1 MDNFALKRSRSMGFD
16 DSHRP
21 AEMIK
26 EREEEEARLALERVS
41 LDDKDSSSSI
51 SNTTN
56 NITNNITT
64 NNTNTVTT
72 STTHD
77 QASSISSA
85 EDDTDTHEI
94 SSVSSPELE
103 ATDPTKSTA
112 SSTVAS
118 SNNNSNETPTAPV
131 HDDSDVHYEP
141 SRHVDYLSHDWKE
154 SDISSSWRYIV
165 LRRKEVANSARL
177 ENASWRTWAK
187 AKYNLKTVS
196 PESVNWLKDYDVT
209 WLYGPLCRTSSQAN
223 ISGVGGAAAGDA
235 TPTNTATGGKDEQGA
250 GAAGADTKSILKK
263 RSATEMILA
272 LPPMRRSK
280 DDSAVTPAAIAAA
293 GDDKDKVVKSYFRH
307 HQYRQKNPYGM
318 TDEEVDTLA
327 DKLNAQYKLPPKNKS
342 VLAGEEGAG
351 EADSTTSSVTPSISP
366 SRDELLAPPPTANKD
381 DVMDVEEDTASSTPI
396 ATVAPPP
403 VKPKRRIH
411 FNSEV
416 QQCISLDYVSSDEED
431 QYDSDSDSDDSDS
444 DELDE
449 EDDEPGLFLMVRSSS
464 SASMHRPELSGMARN
479 DQPGSGRRGSNEDL
493 SDDSDNDVETD
504 PLKAV
509 RTIAPIPPTSLK
521 YAYDEDPMDAEC
533 NAIATVHSAVSHNN
547 SRRRDYAHYDY
558 NSVYQAPVNNRQ
570 QQHQQSND
578 SIIPKAP
585 YMESPTNSL
594 TPSPT
599 GSPQGSPKAKYMD
612 ILEQVRQA
620 QAALA
625 AQPIEVRTQE
635 TDKNIVGTVS
645 EVATL
650 DGLISDSDDHHD
662 NDELSA
668 LHDHDSDD
676 DEMVKKPPVVSE
688 PAEVYEQ
695 SPSESTETLAK
706 GVTSPQRSLAT
717 TATPTTSTST
727 ENVSGLIDE
736 QEDRPKAFR
745 SASTDSTSSTG
756 SGSGEKR
763 LIDKAKD
770 MASNLLGWGSSS
782 ASSGN

>member
-41 LDDKDSSSSI
+41 LDDTDS
-51 SNTTN
+51 
-56 NITNNITT
+56 T
-64 NNTNTVTT
+64 NNTNTNNNTVTT
-72 STTHD
+72 SNTTSSHD

-103 ATDPTKSTA
+103 ATDPSKSAAT
-112 SSTVAS
+112 TVAS
-118 SNNNSNETPTAPV
+118 SNETPTAPV

-235 TPTNTATGGKDEQGA
+235 TPTDSTASKEEQG
-250 GAAGADTKSILKK
+250 AGADTKSILKK

-342 VLAGEEGAG
+342 AAEGEEGA
-351 EADSTTSSVTPSISP
+351 EADSTTSSVTPSVTP
-366 SRDELLAPPPTANKD
+366 SRDELVAPPPTANKD
-381 DVMDVEEDTASSTPI
+381 NVMDEEDDTASSATPV
-396 ATVAPPP
+396 ATVASPP

-464 SASMHRPELSGMARN
+464 SASMHRPELSGMARK

-493 SDDSDNDVETD
+493 SDDSDNKVDSD

-558 NSVYQAPVNNRQ
+558 NSVYQAPVNNNR
-570 QQHQQSND
+570 HQQSND

-662 NDELSA
+662 TDELSA

-676 DEMVKKPPVVSE
+676 DMKPAMVAE
-688 PAEVYEQ
+688 PAEVD
-695 SPSESTETLAK
+695 ESETLSK
-706 GVTSPQRSLAT
+706 GVTSPKRSIAS

-736 QEDRPKAFR
+736 KEDRPKAFR

-756 SGSGEKR
+756 SGSSEKR

>member
-26 EREEEEARLALERVS
+26 EREEEEARLALERAS
-41 LDDKDSSSSI
+41 LNSAAA
-51 SNTTN
+51 SN
-56 NITNNITT
+56 
-64 NNTNTVTT
+64 
-72 STTHD
+72 D

-85 EDDTDTHEI
+85 EDDTDNHEI

-103 ATDPTKSTA
+103 ATDPSKAAAA
-112 SSTVAS
+112 SQEPSA
-118 SNNNSNETPTAPV
+118 APV

-235 TPTNTATGGKDEQGA
+235 TPTASSPSKDAEHGA
-250 GAAGADTKSILKK
+250 ADTKSILKK

-327 DKLNAQYKLPPKNKS
+327 DKLNAQYKLPPKNKA
-342 VLAGEEGAG
+342 AGDEDA
-351 EADSTTSSVTPSISP
+351 ASTSVTP
-366 SRDELLAPPPTANKD
+366 SRDELVAPPPTANKD
-381 DVMDVEEDTASSTPI
+381 AEAVEEDEAPTPV
-396 ATVAPPP
+396 ATVASPPI
-403 VKPKRRIH
+403 KPKRRIH

-416 QQCISLDYVSSDEED
+416 QQCISLDYVSSDEEE
-431 QYDSDSDSDDSDS
+431 QYDSDSEDSDS

-449 EDDEPGLFLMVRSSS
+449 DDDEPGLFLMVRSSS

-479 DQPGSGRRGSNEDL
+479 DQPGSGRRNSNEDL
-493 SDDSDNDVETD
+493 SDSDDDAETD

-558 NSVYQAPVNNRQ
+558 NSVYQAPVQ
-570 QQHQQSND
+570 AQPQSNE

-585 YMESPTNSL
+585 YMESPSNSL

-599 GSPQGSPKAKYMD
+599 GSPEGSPKPKYMD

-635 TDKNIVGTVS
+635 TDKNIVGTVA

-662 NDELSA
+662 HDELVA
-668 LHDHDSDD
+668 LHDHDSE
-676 DEMVKKPPVVSE
+676 DETKAESVS
-688 PAEVYEQ
+688 
-695 SPSESTETLAK
+695 K
-706 GVTSPQRSLAT
+706 GVSSPKRAIAT

-727 ENVSGLIDE
+727 ENVTGLIDE

-745 SASTDSTSSTG
+745 SASTDSNSSTG
-756 SGSGEKR
+756 SGSSEKR

-770 MASNLLGWGSSS
+770 MASNLWGWGS
-782 ASSGN
+782 ASSGGN

>member
-26 EREEEEARLALERVS
+26 EREEEEARLALERAS
-41 LDDKDSSSSI
+41 L
-51 SNTTN
+51 NTN
-56 NITNNITT
+56 NN
-64 NNTNTVTT
+64 
-72 STTHD
+72 STATQSND

-103 ATDPTKSTA
+103 ATDPTKTA
-112 SSTVAS
+112 VT
-118 SNNNSNETPTAPV
+118 NSAEAPVAPV

-235 TPTNTATGGKDEQGA
+235 TPTASSDKDEH
-250 GAAGADTKSILKK
+250 GAAGDTKSILKK

-342 VLAGEEGAG
+342 TKEGEDA
-351 EADSTTSSVTPSISP
+351 SVTPSATP
-366 SRDELLAPPPTANKD
+366 SRDELVAPPPTANKD
-381 DVMDVEEDTASSTPI
+381 KEDEEATPV
-396 ATVAPPP
+396 ATVAPPT

-416 QQCISLDYVSSDEED
+416 QQCISLDYVSSEEED
-431 QYDSDSDSDDSDS
+431 QYDSDSDDSDSDS

-449 EDDEPGLFLMVRSSS
+449 DDDEPGLFLMVRSSS
-464 SASMHRPELSGMARN
+464 SASMHRPELSGMARG
-479 DQPGSGRRGSNEDL
+479 DQPGSGGRRGSNEAL
-493 SDDSDNDVETD
+493 SDESDNEAETD

-558 NSVYQAPVNNRQ
+558 NSVYQAPVSK
-570 QQHQQSND
+570 QQSNE

-585 YMESPTNSL
+585 YMESPSNSL

-599 GSPQGSPKAKYMD
+599 GSPESSPKPKYMD

-650 DGLISDSDDHHD
+650 DGLISDSDDLHEQ
-662 NDELSA
+662 DELTSR
-668 LHDHDSDD
+668 DENDSDN
-676 DEMVKKPPVVSE
+676 EAKPSGSTSVTSE
-688 PAEVYEQ
+688 
-695 SPSESTETLAK
+695 PSESSEVLPK
-706 GVTSPQRSLAT
+706 GVSSPKRSIAT

-736 QEDRPKAFR
+736 KEDRPKAFR
-745 SASTDSTSSTG
+745 SASADSTSSMG
-756 SGSGEKR
+756 SGSSEKR

-770 MASNLLGWGSSS
+770 MASNLLGWGS

>member
-1 MDNFALKRSRSMGFD
+1 MGFD

-41 LDDKDSSSSI
+41 LDDESTGNS
-51 SNTTN
+51 TTN
-56 NITNNITT
+56 NNNNSVTT
-64 NNTNTVTT
+64 NNAATPNTTPT
-72 STTHD
+72 PTHD

-103 ATDPTKSTA
+103 ATDPSKSKST
-112 SSTVAS
+112 SKSTSTVAA
-118 SNNNSNETPTAPV
+118 SNDAPTAPV

-235 TPTNTATGGKDEQGA
+235 TPTDSATTKEESGS
-250 GAAGADTKSILKK
+250 GADTKSILKK

-342 VLAGEEGAG
+342 AGEDEDDQ
-351 EADSTTSSVTPSISP
+351 ADSTTSSVTPSVTP
-366 SRDELLAPPPTANKD
+366 SRDELVAPPPTANKD
-381 DVMDVEEDTASSTPI
+381 DDDDEDGDDVMNEEDASAAPSTPV
-396 ATVAPPP
+396 ATVASPPI
-403 VKPKRRIH
+403 KPKRRIH

-431 QYDSDSDSDDSDS
+431 QYDSDDSDDSDSDS

-464 SASMHRPELSGMARN
+464 SASMHRPELSGMARK
-479 DQPGSGRRGSNEDL
+479 DQPGSGPRRGSNEDL
-493 SDDSDNDVETD
+493 SDDEDNSNNVETD

-558 NSVYQAPVNNRQ
+558 NSVYQAPVNNNRT
-570 QQHQQSND
+570 QQSND

-662 NDELSA
+662 ELSA

-676 DEMVKKPPVVSE
+676 DMNPVDDSE
-688 PAEVYEQ
+688 TI
-695 SPSESTETLAK
+695 SK
-706 GVTSPQRSLAT
+706 GVTSPSRSIAS

-736 QEDRPKAFR
+736 KEDRPKAFR

-756 SGSGEKR
+756 SGSSEKR
-763 LIDKAKD
+763 LLDKAKD
-770 MASNLLGWGSSS
+770 MASNLLGWGSG
-782 ASSGN
+782 GN

>member
-26 EREEEEARLALERVS
+26 EREEEEARLALERAS
-41 LDDKDSSSSI
+41 L
-51 SNTTN
+51 N
-56 NITNNITT
+56 NT
-64 NNTNTVTT
+64 NNTAPTT
-72 STTHD
+72 QSND

-103 ATDPTKSTA
+103 ATDPSKSAVTTSA
-112 SSTVAS
+112 EPPA
-118 SNNNSNETPTAPV
+118 APV

-235 TPTNTATGGKDEQGA
+235 TPTASSDKEEQGA
-250 GAAGADTKSILKK
+250 TAGDTKSILKK

-327 DKLNAQYKLPPKNKS
+327 DKLNAQYKLPPKSKS
-342 VLAGEEGAG
+342 AGEG
-351 EADSTTSSVTPSISP
+351 EDGTTTPSSVTPSATP
-366 SRDELLAPPPTANKD
+366 SRDELVAPPPTANKD
-381 DVMDVEEDTASSTPI
+381 NVLEEDEAATPI

-403 VKPKRRIH
+403 TKPKRRIH

-479 DQPGSGRRGSNEDL
+479 EQPGSGGRRGSNEDL

-558 NSVYQAPVNNRQ
+558 NSVYQAPVNK
-570 QQHQQSND
+570 HQANE

-585 YMESPTNSL
+585 YMESPSNSL

-599 GSPQGSPKAKYMD
+599 GSPEGSPKPKYMD

-662 NDELSA
+662 HDELAA
-668 LHDHDSDD
+668 LHDHYSDD
-676 DEMVKKPPVVSE
+676 DSKPTELASEASE
-688 PAEVYEQ
+688 PAE
-695 SPSESTETLAK
+695 SSETFSK
-706 GVTSPQRSLAT
+706 GVSSPKRSIAT

-736 QEDRPKAFR
+736 KEDRPKAFR
-745 SASTDSTSSTG
+745 SPSTDSTSSTG
-756 SGSGEKR
+756 SGSSEKR

-770 MASNLLGWGSSS
+770 MASNLWGWGS

>member
-26 EREEEEARLALERVS
+26 EREEEEARQALERTS
-41 LDDKDSSSSI
+41 LNSA
-51 SNTTN
+51 
-56 NITNNITT
+56 
-64 NNTNTVTT
+64 
-72 STTHD
+72 STD

-103 ATDPTKSTA
+103 ATDPSKSTT
-112 SSTVAS
+112 STAT
-118 SNNNSNETPTAPV
+118 ETPAAPV

-235 TPTNTATGGKDEQGA
+235 TPT
-250 GAAGADTKSILKK
+250 AASPSKENETDTKSILKK

-293 GDDKDKVVKSYFRH
+293 GDNVKSYFRH

-327 DKLNAQYKLPPKNKS
+327 DKLNAQYKLPPKNK
-342 VLAGEEGAG
+342 AAEET
-351 EADSTTSSVTPSISP
+351 STSVTPSATP
-366 SRDELLAPPPTANKD
+366 SRDELVAPPPTANKEAESE
-381 DVMDVEEDTASSTPI
+381 VSTPVVE
-396 ATVAPPP
+396 TVEAPP
-403 VKPKRRIH
+403 KPKRRIH

-416 QQCISLDYVSSDEED
+416 QQCISLDYVSSDEEE
-431 QYDSDSDSDDSDS
+431 QYDSDSDGSDSDS

-464 SASMHRPELSGMARN
+464 SASMHRPELSGMARH

-493 SDDSDNDVETD
+493 SGSDDEEID

-509 RTIAPIPPTSLK
+509 CTIAPMPPTSLK
-521 YAYDEDPMDAEC
+521 YAYDEDPNDDEC

-558 NSVYQAPVNNRQ
+558 NSVYSAPVR
-570 QQHQQSND
+570 HSQSND
-578 SIIPKAP
+578 TIIPKAP
-585 YMESPTNSL
+585 YMESPSNSL

-650 DGLISDSDDHHD
+650 DGLVSDDDHHD
-662 NDELSA
+662 HDELAA
-668 LHDHDSDD
+668 LHDHDSDEED
-676 DEMVKKPPVVSE
+676 HATLDTSSAGVS
-688 PAEVYEQ
+688 
-695 SPSESTETLAK
+695 SPK
-706 GVTSPQRSLAT
+706 RSQAS

-736 QEDRPKAFR
+736 KEDRPKAFR
-745 SASTDSTSSTG
+745 SASADSTSSTG
-756 SGSGEKR
+756 SSGEKR

-770 MASNLLGWGSSS
+770 MASNLWGWG
-782 ASSGN
+782 GN